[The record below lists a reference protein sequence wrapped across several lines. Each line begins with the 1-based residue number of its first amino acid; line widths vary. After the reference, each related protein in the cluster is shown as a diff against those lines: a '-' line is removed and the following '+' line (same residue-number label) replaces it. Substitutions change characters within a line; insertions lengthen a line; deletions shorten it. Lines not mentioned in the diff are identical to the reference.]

1 MFSNLSWQDKQ
12 AFFALLDEYF
22 ESRPHLR
29 PDASAG
35 ASSSASA
42 PPVSFSSRPS
52 SRPTPPAAPVRTG
65 SNASGMSSPPEHS
78 GAAATGSAATTGS
91 AHSRQLGQ
99 AKGAFNDG
107 MHKVTNNSTIK
118 AGLGKVGAGGLAHK
132 FGGGSTFK
140 PTGNVPGPG
149 ERNLPPA
156 PTRSVVGPPP
166 QRNFGSAKGD
176 TGAWASESQQAAPA
190 PVYNSAGSARAVY
203 DFDGGDANDLPLR
216 AGEVVTI
223 VAKTSPDWWT
233 CRNAEG
239 REGLVPG
246 NYMTE
251 L

>member
-29 PDASAG
+29 PGAG
-35 ASSSASA
+35 GAADHSSSA
-42 PPVSFSSRPS
+42 PPVSFSSKPS
-52 SRPTPPAAPVRTG
+52 SRPTPPAPLRAV
-65 SNASGMSSPPEHS
+65 SHASGMSSPDRP
-78 GAAATGSAATTGS
+78 GSAATGTSSTHTGS
-91 AHSRQLGQ
+91 TGGRQLGQ
-99 AKGAFNDG
+99 AKGAFNDS
-107 MHKVTNNSTIK
+107 MAKVTSNSTIK
-118 AGLGKVGAGGLAHK
+118 AGLGKVGAGGLANK
-132 FGGGSTFK
+132 FSGGSTFK

-149 ERNLPPA
+149 ERHLPPA
-156 PTRSVVGPPP
+156 PARSVVGPPP
-166 QRNFGSAKGD
+166 QRNVGGGAKSGG
-176 TGAWASESQQAAPA
+176 TGAWNDATPA
-190 PVYNSAGSARAVY
+190 QPVPAYSGAGRAQAVY
-203 DFDGGDANDLPLR
+203 DFDGGDVNDLPLR

>member
-12 AFFALLDEYF
+12 AFFSLLDEYF

-29 PDASAG
+29 PGAG
-35 ASSSASA
+35 ADVSSSASA
-42 PPVSFSSRPS
+42 PAVSFTSRPS
-52 SRPTPPAAPVRTG
+52 SRSPAPAAPVRKP
-65 SNASGMSSPPEHS
+65 SHSSIAAS
-78 GAAATGSAATTGS
+78 TGSATTTAPAATSGS
-91 AHSRQLGQ
+91 TQSRQLGQ
-99 AKGAFNDG
+99 AKGAFNEG
-107 MHKVTNNSTIK
+107 MHKVTSNSTIK

-132 FGGGSTFK
+132 FSGGSTFK

-156 PTRSVVGPPP
+156 PPRSTVGPPP
-166 QRNFGSAKGD
+166 QRNLGAIKGGSE
-176 TGAWASESQQAAPA
+176 AWAPEAQTPPAPA
-190 PVYNSAGSARAVY
+190 YSAAGTARAVY

-233 CRNAEG
+233 CRNDQG

-246 NYMTE
+246 NYMAE